1 MSAEKRR
8 DARHAMRVRMDYR
21 NRGGGDFLFEYS
33 MNISKGGIFILTRDP
48 LPVGTTVEMRF
59 QPPGME
65 DVLEVNGRVVWV
77 NEYRPESDD
86 NPNPGM
92 GIQFEGLAEE
102 DKALIAEV
110 VRAIAYLPE

>member
-33 MNISKGGIFILTRDP
+33 MNISKGGIFILTEDP
-48 LPVGTTVEMRF
+48 LPVGTLVEMRF

-65 DVLEVNGRVVWV
+65 DVLEVVGRVVWV
-77 NEYRPESDD
+77 NEFRPESDD

-92 GIQFEGLAEE
+92 GIQFEDLDAG